1 MVSIRSNL
9 RDRVICTPAGSYPR
23 ALASLITSGGRGPG
37 ASSRR
42 LSCQTGF
49 SSWVVARMCMRLVDD
64 DPGRASL
71 FACRPVCPFSTLFHG
86 PSSISTPTTPA
97 TLRGCSWTASSP
109 SSQGSGQDARCCL
122 LVMSCPIA
130 VCPLSFHRSSKKP
143 RKDLEKERRSRHHP
157 TPGSAPLP
165 FLDRVSSSDTWPL
178 FCFGCHV
185 RSSRLEGITSD
196 MDLRHGYILCLA
208 SAPGCHIVCSTKI
221 GWDGEARSTCMWIDN
236 VP

>member
-1 MVSIRSNL
+1 MYPSRQLSTCISH
-9 RDRVICTPAGSYPR
+9 SYHFQEVGVQAPPVG
-23 ALASLITSGGRGPG
+23 ASLASPDFPPG
-37 ASSRR
+37 WLPGCACGSLMTTPEEHRYSRAD
-42 LSCQTGF
+42 LS
-49 SSWVVARMCMRLVDD
+49 AH
-64 DPGRASL
+64 SL
-71 FACRPVCPFSTLFHG
+71 LCFKAP
-86 PSSISTPTTPA
+86 SISTPTTPA

-109 SSQGSGQDARCCL
+109 SSQGSGQDARCCV
-122 LVMSCPIA
+122 LVVSCPIA

-143 RKDLEKERRSRHHP
+143 RKDLEKERSRHHP

-185 RSSRLEGITSD
+185 RSSRLEGITSG
-196 MDLRHGYILCLA
+196 MDLRRGYILCLA